1 MNFSPGDM
9 IGGCRIVRKLGSG
22 GMGAVFEVEH
32 VQLGVCYALKVFVRD
47 HGDVETLRNRFRAEG
62 RALARL
68 RHPNLLRVY
77 DFGEDAERGLLY
89 YVMDLVAGADG
100 KSRTLA
106 DIEPGEADERQLA
119 VWYAQLKSALEYI
132 HSQGV
137 VHRDFKPGNI
147 LIDAQGNA
155 ILGDFG
161 ISRFTDDTL
170 RTALGAENTV
180 EIDRTDSRTVMGS
193 VMYLAPETR
202 RGEKATPAADAY
214 ALGVTFYRL
223 LTGMWYEPGPVAD
236 GILDAFG
243 SGWQTA
249 LRRLLSEDPAVRLP
263 IPPVEAGCVPA
274 KKRWLLVAVCAA
286 AAVLLVAVSIAVWR
300 DLNSEEATS
309 VGRDHRARRM
319 VGSAPRA
326 DRNVQ
331 YTFDQFFPPHAEH
344 QPK

>member
-1 MNFSPGDM
+1 
-9 IGGCRIVRKLGSG
+9 
-22 GMGAVFEVEH
+22 
-32 VQLGVCYALKVFVRD
+32 
-47 HGDVETLRNRFRAEG
+47 
-62 RALARL
+62 
-68 RHPNLLRVY
+68 
-77 DFGEDAERGLLY
+77 
-89 YVMDLVAGADG
+89 MD
-100 KSRTLA
+100 
-106 DIEPGEADERQLA
+106 EA
-119 VWYAQLKSALEYI
+119 
-132 HSQGV
+132 
-137 VHRDFKPGNI
+137 

-236 GILDAFG
+236 GLLDAFG
-243 SGWQTA
+243 NGWQTA
-249 LRRLLSEDPAVRLP
+249 LRRLLSEDPAARLP
-263 IPPVEAGCVPA
+263 IPSVKTVCVPA

-286 AAVLLVAVSIAVWR
+286 AAVLLTAVSIAVWR
-300 DLNSEEATS
+300 YHNSEEATS
-309 VGRDHRARRM
+309 VGRDRRAR
-319 VGSAPRA
+319 
-326 DRNVQ
+326 RNVQ